1 MEDTHDTQA
10 GVGPNRHIPPSDPS
24 ILHFPLL
31 DPTYGGHSS
40 SSSSSSSSVSS
51 PQPMTAAATRTKT
64 HTKGGLA
71 AALCLLVFS
80 LHNGWN
86 CFVFLNY
93 VNYSPARA
101 LLNATDPEIG

>member
-1 MEDTHDTQA
+1 MPHDRQP
-10 GVGPNRHIPPSDPS
+10 GVGQNSHIPPPDPS
-24 ILHFPLL
+24 TPHYPEDYPLL
-31 DPTYGGHSS
+31 HPTLAGHSS
-40 SSSSSSSSVSS
+40 SSTVSS
-51 PQPMTAAATRTKT
+51 PQPLTAAAATRSN
-64 HTKGGLA
+64 A

>member
-1 MEDTHDTQA
+1 MPHDRQP
-10 GVGPNRHIPPSDPS
+10 GVGQNSHIPPLDPS
-24 ILHFPLL
+24 TLHYPLL
-31 DPTYGGHSS
+31 HPTLAGHSS
-40 SSSSSSSSVSS
+40 SSTVSS
-51 PQPMTAAATRTKT
+51 PRPMTAAVATP
-64 HTKGGLA
+64 TKGGLA